1 MKISMENL
9 YVDIG
14 AQRVKT
20 SISRMLIPIAGR
32 QTVHLGCEQRG
43 SHFLLSAQG
52 KWLHGISYFLLL
64 SHLLYGIGVKI
75 FNMNTYLLELHKDH
89 EFD

>member
-14 AQRVKT
+14 AQRFKT
-20 SISRMLIPIAGR
+20 SISLMLIPIAGR
-32 QTVHLGCEQRG
+32 KIVHLGCEQRG

-52 KWLHGISYFLLL
+52 KWLHGI
-64 SHLLYGIGVKI
+64 GVKI
-75 FNMNTYLLELHKDH
+75 FNMNKYLLELHKDH